1 MVEHQRSNLHE
12 LYTAHF
18 YGWHGV
24 LSMRGNVNE
33 RRRIKKHE
41 LELRL
46 RCRKR
51 NTDSHDID
59 SAIEQE
65 RKCSGDGKP
74 FRGRIHSFGD
84 VIVSVVFFR

>member
-1 MVEHQRSNLHE
+1 MVEHQRSDLHE
-12 LYTAHF
+12 LYSAHF

-24 LSMRGNVNE
+24 LSMRSNVNE
-33 RRRIKKHE
+33 RRRIEKHE

-51 NTDSHDID
+51 DPDSNDLD

-65 RKCSGDGKP
+65 RKCRRDSKPIRSGDY
-74 FRGRIHSFGD
+74 SFGD
-84 VIVSVVFFR
+84 VIVSMVFFC